1 MSEPRFVH
9 LRVHSDYSMIDG
21 LAKTAPLVKKAA
33 ALGMPA
39 LAITDF
45 TNLCGLVKFYG
56 AGHGAGIKPIVGAD
70 FNVQCDLLGDELTHL
85 TVLAANNTGYQN
97 LTLLISKAY
106 QRGYGAA
113 GPIIDRDWLIEL
125 NEGLILLSGGRMGDV
140 GRSLLRGNSALVDE
154 CVAFYEEHFP
164 DRYFLELI
172 RTGRPDEESYLHAAV
187 ELAEARGLPVV
198 ATNDVRFIDSSDF
211 DAHEIRV
218 AIHDGFTLDDPK
230 RPRNYSPQQYMR
242 SEEEMCEL
250 FADIPEALAN
260 TVEIAKRCNVTVRL
274 GEYFLPQFPTGDMSL
289 SLIHILRSYYLDRGY
304 ARFNIDSTQV
314 SLTPD
319 KKGIYVTVNITEGD
333 QYKLSGV
340 EVSGNLAG
348 HSAEIEQLTKIE
360 PGELYNGTKVTK
372 MEDDIKKLLGRYG
385 YAYPRVQSMPEIND
399 ADKTVKLRVNVDA
412 GNRFY
417 VRKIRFEGNDTSKDA
432 VLRREMRQMEGA
444 WLGSDLVD
452 QGKERLNRLG
462 FFETVDTDTQRVPGS
477 PDQVDVVYKVKERNT
492 GSFNFGIGYGTESG
506 VSFQAGVQQD
516 NWLGTGYAVGINGT
530 KNDYQTYAEL
540 SVTNPYFTVDGVS
553 LGGRLFYNDFQADDA
568 DLSDYTNK
576 SYGTDV
582 TLGFP
587 INEYNSLRAG
597 LGYVHNS
604 LSNMQ
609 PQVAMWRYL
618 YSMGEHPST
627 SDQDNSFKTDDFTF
641 NYGWTYNKLDRGYFP
656 TDGSR
661 VNLTGKVTIPG
672 SDNEYY
678 KVTLDT
684 ATYVP
689 IDDDHKWVVL
699 GRTRW
704 GYGDGLGGKEM
715 PFYENFYA
723 GGSSTVRGFQ
733 SNTIGPKAVYFPH
746 QASNYDPDYDYECAT
761 QDGAKDLCKSDDA
774 VGGNAMAVAS
784 LEFITPTPFISD
796 KYANSVRTSFFWDM
810 GTVWDTNW
818 DSSQYS
824 GYPDYSDPS
833 NIRMSAGI
841 ALQWM
846 SPLGPLVFS
855 YAQPF
860 KKYDG
865 DKAEQFQFNIGK
877 TW

>member
-1 MSEPRFVH
+1 MAMKKLLIASLLLSSATVYGADGFVVKDIH
-9 LRVHSDYSMIDG
+9 FEGLQRVAVG
-21 LAKTAPLVKKAA
+21 A
-33 ALGMPA
+33 ALLSMPVRTGDTVNDEDISNTIRA
-39 LAITDF
+39 LFATGNFEDVRVLRDGDTLLVQVKERPTIASITFSGNKSVKDDMLKQNLEASNVRVGESLDRTTLSDIEKGLEDF
-45 TNLCGLVKFYG
+45 YYSVGKYSASVKAVVTPLPRNRVDLKLVFQEG
-56 AGHGAGIKPIVGAD
+56 VSAQIQQINIVGNHA
-70 FNVQCDLLGDELTHL
+70 FSTEE
-85 TVLAANNTGYQN
+85 
-97 LTLLISKAY
+97 LISHFQLRDEVPWWNVVGDRKY
-106 QRGYGAA
+106 QKQKLA
-113 GPIIDRDWLIEL
+113 GD
-125 NEGLILLSGGRMGDV
+125 
-140 GRSLLRGNSALVDE
+140 
-154 CVAFYEEHFP
+154 
-164 DRYFLELI
+164 LE
-172 RTGRPDEESYLHAAV
+172 T
-187 ELAEARGLPVV
+187 
-198 ATNDVRFIDSSDF
+198 
-211 DAHEIRV
+211 
-218 AIHDGFTLDDPK
+218 
-230 RPRNYSPQQYMR
+230 
-242 SEEEMCEL
+242 
-250 FADIPEALAN
+250 
-260 TVEIAKRCNVTVRL
+260 
-274 GEYFLPQFPTGDMSL
+274 
-289 SLIHILRSYYLDRGY
+289 LRSYYLDRGY

-333 QYKLSGV
+333 QYKLQSV

-348 HSAEIEQLTKIE
+348 HSTDIERLTKIE

-385 YAYPRVQSMPEIND
+385 YAYPRVQSQPEIND
-399 ADKTVKLRVNVDA
+399 ADKTVKLHVNVDA
-412 GNRFY
+412 GNRYY

-462 FFETVDTDTQRVPGS
+462 YFETVDTDTQRVPGR

-492 GSFNFGIGYGTESG
+492 GSFNFGVGYGTESG

-516 NWLGTGYAVGINGT
+516 NWLGTGYSVGINGT
-530 KNDYQTYAEL
+530 KNDYQTYTEL
-540 SVTNPYFTVDGVS
+540 SVTDPYFTVDGVS
-553 LGGRLFYNDFQADDA
+553 LGGRVFYNDFEADDA

-576 SYGTDV
+576 SYGTDL

-587 INEYNSLRAG
+587 INEYNTLRGG
-597 LGYVHNS
+597 LGYVHNK

-609 PQVAMWRYL
+609 PQIAMDRYL
-618 YSMGEHPST
+618 ESMGHDGS
-627 SDQDNSFKTDDFTF
+627 SSFAADDFTF
-641 NYGWTYNKLDRGYFP
+641 NYGWTYNKLDRGFFP
-656 TDGSR
+656 TEGSR
-661 VNLTGKVTIPG
+661 VNLNGKVTIPG

-678 KVTLDT
+678 KATLDT

-689 IDDDHKWVVL
+689 VDDDHKWVVL
-699 GRTRW
+699 GRTKI
-704 GYGDGLGGKEM
+704 GYGDGLSGKEM

-733 SNTIGPKAVYFPH
+733 SNTIGPKAVYGYGAH
-746 QASNYDPDYDYECAT
+746 SDYDDNDDDDYEECT
-761 QDGAKDLCKSDDA
+761 NQSGCKSDDA
-774 VGGNAMAVAS
+774 VGGNAMAIAS
-784 LEFITPTPFISD
+784 LEFITPTPFISE
-796 KYANSVRTSFFWDM
+796 KYANSVRTSFFWDAR
-810 GTVWDTNW
+810 TVWDTNW
-818 DSSQYS
+818 ETSSAPS
-824 GYPDYSDPS
+824 DVPDYGDPS

>member
-1 MSEPRFVH
+1 MAMKKLLIASPVRTGDTVNDEDISNTIRALFATGNFEDVRVLRDGDTLLVQVKERPTIASITFSGNKSVKDDMLKQNLEASGVRVGESLDRTTIADIEKGLEDFYYSVGKYSASVKAVVTPLPRN
-9 LRVHSDYSMIDG
+9 RVDLKLVFQEGVS
-21 LAKTAPLVKKAA
+21 AK
-33 ALGMPA
+33 
-39 LAITDF
+39 IQQI
-45 TNLCGLVKFYG
+45 N
-56 AGHGAGIKPIVGAD
+56 IVGNHA
-70 FNVQCDLLGDELTHL
+70 FTTDELISHFQL
-85 TVLAANNTGYQN
+85 RDEVPWWNVVGDRKYQKQKLA
-97 LTLLISKAY
+97 
-106 QRGYGAA
+106 
-113 GPIIDRDWLIEL
+113 
-125 NEGLILLSGGRMGDV
+125 GD
-140 GRSLLRGNSALVDE
+140 
-154 CVAFYEEHFP
+154 
-164 DRYFLELI
+164 LE
-172 RTGRPDEESYLHAAV
+172 T
-187 ELAEARGLPVV
+187 
-198 ATNDVRFIDSSDF
+198 
-211 DAHEIRV
+211 
-218 AIHDGFTLDDPK
+218 
-230 RPRNYSPQQYMR
+230 
-242 SEEEMCEL
+242 
-250 FADIPEALAN
+250 
-260 TVEIAKRCNVTVRL
+260 
-274 GEYFLPQFPTGDMSL
+274 
-289 SLIHILRSYYLDRGY
+289 LRSYYLDRGY

-319 KKGIYVTVNITEGD
+319 KKGIYITVNITEGE

-340 EVSGNLAG
+340 QVSGNLAG
-348 HSAEIEQLTKIE
+348 HSAEIETLTKIE

-385 YAYPRVQSMPEIND
+385 YAYPRVQSQPEIND

-417 VRKIRFEGNDTSKDA
+417 VRKIRFEGNDTSKDS

-462 FFETVDTDTQRVPGS
+462 YFETVDTDTQRIPGS

-492 GSFNFGIGYGTESG
+492 GSFNFGVGYGTESG

-516 NWLGTGYAVGINGT
+516 NWLGTGYSVGINGT
-530 KNDYQTYAEL
+530 KNDYQTYTEL

-553 LGGRLFYNDFQADDA
+553 LGGRVFYNDFEADDA

-587 INEYNSLRAG
+587 VNEYNTLRAG
-597 LGYVHNS
+597 LGYVHNK

-609 PQVAMWRYL
+609 PQVAMDRYL
-618 YSMGEHPST
+618 ESMGESNT
-627 SDQDNSFKTDDFTF
+627 NSFAADDFTF

-656 TDGSR
+656 TEGSR
-661 VNLTGKVTIPG
+661 VNLNGKVTIPG

-678 KVTLDT
+678 KATLDT

-699 GRTRW
+699 GRTKL
-704 GYGDGLGGKEM
+704 GYGDGIGSKEM

-733 SNTIGPKAVYFPH
+733 SNTIGPKAIYKSG
-746 QASNYDPDYDYECAT
+746 AYAGDPGDYEECT
-761 QDGAKDLCKSDDA
+761 NTDGKDCKSDDA

-818 DSSQYS
+818 QDTADTRAI
-824 GYPDYSDPS
+824 GVPDYSDPS

>member
-1 MSEPRFVH
+1 MAMKKLLIASLLFSSATVYGAEGFVVKDIH
-9 LRVHSDYSMIDG
+9 FEGLQRVAVG
-21 LAKTAPLVKKAA
+21 A
-33 ALGMPA
+33 ALLSMPVRTGDTVNDEDISNTIRA
-39 LAITDF
+39 LFATGNFEDVRVLRDGNTLLVQVKERPTIASITFSGNKSVKDDMLKQNLEASGVRVGESLDRTTLSDIEKGLEDF
-45 TNLCGLVKFYG
+45 YYSVGKYSASVKAVVTPLPRNRVDLKLVFQEGVSAK
-56 AGHGAGIKPIVGAD
+56 IQQINIVGNHA
-70 FNVQCDLLGDELTHL
+70 FSTEE
-85 TVLAANNTGYQN
+85 
-97 LTLLISKAY
+97 LISHFQLRDEVPWWNVVGDRKY
-106 QRGYGAA
+106 QKQKLA
-113 GPIIDRDWLIEL
+113 GD
-125 NEGLILLSGGRMGDV
+125 
-140 GRSLLRGNSALVDE
+140 
-154 CVAFYEEHFP
+154 
-164 DRYFLELI
+164 LE
-172 RTGRPDEESYLHAAV
+172 T
-187 ELAEARGLPVV
+187 
-198 ATNDVRFIDSSDF
+198 
-211 DAHEIRV
+211 
-218 AIHDGFTLDDPK
+218 
-230 RPRNYSPQQYMR
+230 
-242 SEEEMCEL
+242 
-250 FADIPEALAN
+250 
-260 TVEIAKRCNVTVRL
+260 
-274 GEYFLPQFPTGDMSL
+274 
-289 SLIHILRSYYLDRGY
+289 LRSYYLDRGY

-319 KKGIYVTVNITEGD
+319 KKGIYITVNITEGD

-340 EVSGNLAG
+340 QVSGNLAG
-348 HSAEIEQLTKIE
+348 HSAEIENLTKIE

-385 YAYPRVQSMPEIND
+385 YAYPRVQSQPEIND

-417 VRKIRFEGNDTSKDA
+417 VRKIRFEGNDTSKDS

-516 NWLGTGYAVGINGT
+516 NWLGTGYSVGINGT
-530 KNDYQTYAEL
+530 KNDYQTYSEL

-553 LGGRLFYNDFQADDA
+553 LGGRIFYNDFQADDA

-587 INEYNSLRAG
+587 INEYNTLRAG
-597 LGYVHNS
+597 LGYVHNK

-609 PQVAMWRYL
+609 PQIAMDRYL
-618 YSMGEHPST
+618 ESMGQSADT
-627 SDQDNSFKTDDFTF
+627 SSFAADDFTF

-678 KVTLDT
+678 KVSLDT

-689 IDDDHKWVVL
+689 IGNDHKWVVL

-733 SNTIGPKAVYFPH
+733 SNTIGPKAVYKNGAH
-746 QASNYDPDYDYECAT
+746 TSWDDNDDYEDCT
-761 QDGAKDLCKSDDA
+761 QESGCKSDDA

-784 LEFITPTPFISD
+784 LEFITPTPFISE

-818 DSSQYS
+818 DPSSAPS
-824 GYPDYSDPS
+824 DVPDYSDPG

>member
-1 MSEPRFVH
+1 MAMKKLLIASLLFSSATVYGAEGVVVKDIHFEG
-9 LRVHSDYSMIDG
+9 LQRVAVG
-21 LAKTAPLVKKAA
+21 A
-33 ALGMPA
+33 ALLSMPVRTGDTVNDEDISNTIRA
-39 LAITDF
+39 LFATGNFEDVRVLRDGNTLLVQVKERPTIASITFSGNKSVKDDMLKQNLEASGVRVGESLDRTTLSDIEKGLEDF
-45 TNLCGLVKFYG
+45 YYSVGKYSASVKAVVTPLPRNRVDLKLVFQEGVSAK
-56 AGHGAGIKPIVGAD
+56 IQQINIVGNHA
-70 FNVQCDLLGDELTHL
+70 FSTEE
-85 TVLAANNTGYQN
+85 
-97 LTLLISKAY
+97 LISHFQLRDEVPWWNVVGDRKY
-106 QRGYGAA
+106 QKQKLA
-113 GPIIDRDWLIEL
+113 GD
-125 NEGLILLSGGRMGDV
+125 
-140 GRSLLRGNSALVDE
+140 
-154 CVAFYEEHFP
+154 
-164 DRYFLELI
+164 LE
-172 RTGRPDEESYLHAAV
+172 T
-187 ELAEARGLPVV
+187 
-198 ATNDVRFIDSSDF
+198 
-211 DAHEIRV
+211 
-218 AIHDGFTLDDPK
+218 
-230 RPRNYSPQQYMR
+230 
-242 SEEEMCEL
+242 
-250 FADIPEALAN
+250 
-260 TVEIAKRCNVTVRL
+260 
-274 GEYFLPQFPTGDMSL
+274 
-289 SLIHILRSYYLDRGY
+289 LRSYYLDRGY

-319 KKGIYVTVNITEGD
+319 KKGIYITVNITEGD

-340 EVSGNLAG
+340 QVSGNLAG
-348 HSAEIEQLTKIE
+348 HSAEIEKLTKIE

-385 YAYPRVQSMPEIND
+385 YAYPRVQSQPEIND

-417 VRKIRFEGNDTSKDA
+417 VRKIRFEGNDTSKDS

-516 NWLGTGYAVGINGT
+516 NWLGTGYSVGINGT
-530 KNDYQTYAEL
+530 KNDYQTYSEL

-553 LGGRLFYNDFQADDA
+553 LGGRIFYNDFQADDA

-587 INEYNSLRAG
+587 INEYNTLRAG
-597 LGYVHNS
+597 LGYVHNK

-609 PQVAMWRYL
+609 PQIAMDRYL
-618 YSMGEHPST
+618 ESMGQSADT
-627 SDQDNSFKTDDFTF
+627 SSFAADDFTF

-678 KVTLDT
+678 KVSLDT

-689 IDDDHKWVVL
+689 IDNDHKWVVL

-733 SNTIGPKAVYFPH
+733 SNTIGPKAVYKNGAH
-746 QASNYDPDYDYECAT
+746 TSGDDNDDYEDCT
-761 QDGAKDLCKSDDA
+761 QESGCKSDDA

-818 DSSQYS
+818 DPSSAPS
-824 GYPDYSDPS
+824 DVPDYSDPG

>member
-1 MSEPRFVH
+1 MAMKKLLIASLLFSSATVYGADGFVVKDIH
-9 LRVHSDYSMIDG
+9 FEGLQRVAVG
-21 LAKTAPLVKKAA
+21 A
-33 ALGMPA
+33 ALLSMPVRVGDTVNDEDISNTIRA
-39 LAITDF
+39 LFASGNFEDVRVLRDGDTLLVQVKERPTIASITFSGNKSVKDDMLKQNLEASGVRVGESLDRTTLSDIEKGLEDF
-45 TNLCGLVKFYG
+45 YYSVGKYSASVKAVVTPLPRNRVDLKLVFQEGVSAK
-56 AGHGAGIKPIVGAD
+56 IQQINIVGNRA
-70 FNVQCDLLGDELTHL
+70 FSTEE
-85 TVLAANNTGYQN
+85 
-97 LTLLISKAY
+97 LISNFQLRDEVPWWNVVGDRKY
-106 QRGYGAA
+106 QKQK
-113 GPIIDRDWLIEL
+113 LQ
-125 NEGLILLSGGRMGDV
+125 GD
-140 GRSLLRGNSALVDE
+140 
-154 CVAFYEEHFP
+154 
-164 DRYFLELI
+164 LE
-172 RTGRPDEESYLHAAV
+172 T
-187 ELAEARGLPVV
+187 
-198 ATNDVRFIDSSDF
+198 
-211 DAHEIRV
+211 
-218 AIHDGFTLDDPK
+218 
-230 RPRNYSPQQYMR
+230 
-242 SEEEMCEL
+242 
-250 FADIPEALAN
+250 
-260 TVEIAKRCNVTVRL
+260 
-274 GEYFLPQFPTGDMSL
+274 
-289 SLIHILRSYYLDRGY
+289 LRSYYLDRGY

-319 KKGIYVTVNITEGD
+319 KKGIYVTINVTEGD
-333 QYKLSGV
+333 QYKIAGV

-348 HSAEIEQLTKIE
+348 HSAEIESLTKMQ
-360 PGELYNGTKVTK
+360 PGELYNGTKVTR

-385 YAYPRVQSMPEIND
+385 YAYPRVQTQPEIND
-399 ADKTVKLRVNVDA
+399 ADKTVKLHVNVDS

-462 FFETVDTDTQRVPGS
+462 YFETVDVDTQRVSGS

-492 GSFNFGIGYGTESG
+492 GSFNFGVGYGTESG
-506 VSFQAGVQQD
+506 VSFQVGVQQD
-516 NWLGTGYAVGINGT
+516 NWLGTGYSVGINGT
-530 KNDYQTYAEL
+530 KNDYQTYSEF

-553 LGGRLFYNDFQADDA
+553 LGGRIFYNDFKADDA
-568 DLSDYTNK
+568 DLSSYTNK
-576 SYGTDV
+576 SYGVDG

-587 INEYNSLRAG
+587 VNEYNTLRLG
-597 LGYVHNS
+597 LGYVHND
-604 LSNMQ
+604 LSNME

-618 YSMGEHPST
+618 DSLGQSAKTT
-627 SDQDNSFKTDDFTF
+627 SDDNGFSADDFTL
-641 NYGWTYNKLDRGYFP
+641 NYGWTYNHLDRGFFP
-656 TDGSR
+656 TSGSR
-661 VNLTGKVTIPG
+661 VNLNGKVTIPG
-672 SDNEYY
+672 SDNEFY

-733 SNTIGPKAVYFPH
+733 SNNIGPKAVYYSSPGLDNCDK
-746 QASNYDPDYDYECAT
+746 AVGGYCS
-761 QDGAKDLCKSDDA
+761 SDDA
-774 VGGNAMAVAS
+774 VGGNAMGVAS
-784 LEFITPTPFISD
+784 LEFITPTPFLSE
-796 KYANSVRTSFFWDM
+796 KYANSVRTSLFADA
-810 GTVWDTNW
+810 GSVWDTNW
-818 DSSQYS
+818 KNTAAMRAA
-824 GYPDYSDPS
+824 GVPDYSDPS

-860 KKYDG
+860 KKYEG

>member
-1 MSEPRFVH
+1 MAMKKLLIASLLFSSATVYGAEGFVVKDIH
-9 LRVHSDYSMIDG
+9 FEGLQRVAVG
-21 LAKTAPLVKKAA
+21 A
-33 ALGMPA
+33 ALLSMPVRTGDTVNDEDISNTIRA
-39 LAITDF
+39 LFATGNFEDVRVLRDGDTLLVQVKERPTIASITFSGNKSVKDDMLKQNLEASGVRVGESLDRTTLADIEKGLEDF
-45 TNLCGLVKFYG
+45 YYSVGKYSASVKAVVTPLPRNRVDLKLVFQEGVSAK
-56 AGHGAGIKPIVGAD
+56 IQQINIVGNHA
-70 FNVQCDLLGDELTHL
+70 FSTDELISHFQL
-85 TVLAANNTGYQN
+85 RDEVPWWNVVGDRKYQKQKLA
-97 LTLLISKAY
+97 
-106 QRGYGAA
+106 
-113 GPIIDRDWLIEL
+113 
-125 NEGLILLSGGRMGDV
+125 GD
-140 GRSLLRGNSALVDE
+140 
-154 CVAFYEEHFP
+154 
-164 DRYFLELI
+164 LE
-172 RTGRPDEESYLHAAV
+172 T
-187 ELAEARGLPVV
+187 
-198 ATNDVRFIDSSDF
+198 
-211 DAHEIRV
+211 
-218 AIHDGFTLDDPK
+218 
-230 RPRNYSPQQYMR
+230 
-242 SEEEMCEL
+242 
-250 FADIPEALAN
+250 
-260 TVEIAKRCNVTVRL
+260 
-274 GEYFLPQFPTGDMSL
+274 
-289 SLIHILRSYYLDRGY
+289 LRSYYLDRGY

-319 KKGIYVTVNITEGD
+319 KKGIYITVNITEGE

-340 EVSGNLAG
+340 QVSGNLAG
-348 HSAEIEQLTKIE
+348 HSAEIETLTKIE
-360 PGELYNGTKVTK
+360 PGALYNGTKVTK

-385 YAYPRVQSMPEIND
+385 YAYPRVQSQPEIND

-417 VRKIRFEGNDTSKDA
+417 VRKIRFEGNDTSKDS

-462 FFETVDTDTQRVPGS
+462 YFETVDTDTQRVPGR

-492 GSFNFGIGYGTESG
+492 GSFNFGVGYGTESG

-516 NWLGTGYAVGINGT
+516 NWLGTGYSVGINGT
-530 KNDYQTYAEL
+530 KNDYQTYTEL

-553 LGGRLFYNDFQADDA
+553 LGGRVFYNDFEADDA

-587 INEYNSLRAG
+587 VNEYNTLRAG
-597 LGYVHNS
+597 LGYVHNK

-609 PQVAMWRYL
+609 PQVAMDRYL
-618 YSMGEHPST
+618 ESMGET
-627 SDQDNSFKTDDFTF
+627 NTNSFAADDFTF

-656 TDGSR
+656 TEGTR
-661 VNLTGKVTIPG
+661 VNLNGKVTIPG

-678 KVTLDT
+678 KATLDT

-699 GRTRW
+699 GRTKV
-704 GYGDGLGGKEM
+704 GYGDGIGSKEL

-733 SNTIGPKAVYFPH
+733 SNTIGPKAVYKPG
-746 QASNYDPDYDYECAT
+746 AYAGDPDSYEECT
-761 QDGAKDLCKSDDA
+761 NKDGSYCKSDDA

-818 DSSQYS
+818 QDSDQTRAI
-824 GYPDYSDPS
+824 GVPDYGDPS